1 MPLDERD
8 AAYLL
13 DMLQAAQKVRRY
25 IQEKTLGHFQK
36 DELLQDAVER
46 NVEIIG
52 EAARKVSEVFK
63 RDHPEIPWRK
73 IIAQRNV
80 LIHEYEAVENEE
92 IWEVATIH
100 IPQLIRALSPLIPP
114 LPPEVKD

>member
-13 DMLQAAQKVRRY
+13 DMLQAAQKVQRY
-25 IQEKTLGHFQK
+25 IQGKTFDNFHK
-36 DELLQDAVER
+36 DNLLQDAVER

-63 RDHPEIPWRK
+63 RNHPEIPWRK

-92 IWEVATIH
+92 IWEVATVH
-100 IPQLIRALSPLIPP
+100 IPQLIRTLSPLIPP
-114 LPPEVKD
+114 IPPEVED